1 MFQTKRIKV
10 SKKKEYIS
18 IKVKPDKNEQFN
30 RHDIQTFQQNLLRG
44 IMQPQVSEKNTIV
57 YIAPNGVMLKKYLK
71 SGLSKKDFFQVFIQL
86 LEVLQT
92 VQRYEMNVNNLVL
105 DLEYTFINESTKEV
119 QMIYKPISNPEM
131 SAQIFSFLYS
141 VIHSTVFLISED
153 MQMVNELLGYM
164 KRMQH
169 FSAQNIEDY
178 IEQIYPEIFMFV
190 ERIKPEKESVPSSYL
205 NSPSKQI
212 YLVRLKTHQRID
224 IRKEAFWI
232 GKEQSKVDYC
242 IPDNLSVSRQHA
254 VIRKRNNSF
263 FIQDNHSTNKTFV
276 NNRILQ
282 PQQEAEIFN
291 GDIIM
296 LANERLVFHI
306 E

>member
-1 MFQTKRIKV
+1 
-10 SKKKEYIS
+10 
-18 IKVKPDKNEQFN
+18 
-30 RHDIQTFQQNLLRG
+30 
-44 IMQPQVSEKNTIV
+44 
-57 YIAPNGVMLKKYLK
+57 
-71 SGLSKKDFFQVFIQL
+71 
-86 LEVLQT
+86 
-92 VQRYEMNVNNLVL
+92 
-105 DLEYTFINESTKEV
+105 
-119 QMIYKPISNPEM
+119 
-131 SAQIFSFLYS
+131 
-141 VIHSTVFLISED
+141 

-190 ERIKPEKESVPSSYL
+190 ERTKPEKEPAHSSYS

-224 IRKEAFWI
+224 IRKEEFWI

-254 VIRKRNNSF
+254 VIRKRKNSF

-282 PQQEAEIFN
+282 PQQEVEIFN